1 MERSSTVILLY
12 TFNRTDQ
19 SRLHGVKS
27 TQPKCRLGGSVPVN
41 LHIYFLLATIQPR
54 HPSYNRYLKNR
65 PIFSSI
71 NFAIQL
77 LPQTLFLQPIGVHLW
92 YFKTIWSN
100 RFHSLK
106 YQNYNIG
113 SHRLKN
119 PSLWQELGFFVE
131 KSLLVNVLQP
141 YLVYSGIL
149 SVSYSHIEQG
159 GTIFFLVYIFFF
171 GTPFSKFKKTFQF
184 FPYTTRT

>member
-141 YLVYSGIL
+141 ILGLLWNSFSFLFPHRTGGHDFLPCLHFLFRYS
-149 SVSYSHIEQG
+149 
-159 GTIFFLVYIFFF
+159 FF
-171 GTPFSKFKKTFQF
+171 
-184 FPYTTRT
+184 